1 MEQLIYKFKNTRKYP
16 IMIKTSV
23 SNGVAKID
31 IYGIKEENEYEI
43 AIETTILSTS
53 GFKVIY
59 EDNPI

>member
-1 MEQLIYKFKNTRKYP
+1 
-16 IMIKTSV
+16 MIKTSV